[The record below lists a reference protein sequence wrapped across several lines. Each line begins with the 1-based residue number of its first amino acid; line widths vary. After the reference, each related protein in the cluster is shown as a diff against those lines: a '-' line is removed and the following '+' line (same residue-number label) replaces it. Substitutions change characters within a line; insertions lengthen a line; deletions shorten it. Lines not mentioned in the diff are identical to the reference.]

1 MIFSLLLS
9 VSVLPSSFR
18 RLSFLS
24 MKAENPEM
32 IRMRLQHNSI
42 SARMATGIVVLAF
55 DPHCYYGS
63 FNAGS

>member
-1 MIFSLLLS
+1 ME
-9 VSVLPSSFR
+9 P
-18 RLSFLS
+18 
-24 MKAENPEM
+24 ENPEM
-32 IRMRLQHNSI
+32 ICMRFQHNSI